1 MSKTRMV
8 EDWMPTEQTLIKMI
22 GQFKEVNIQYE
33 KDKFVD
39 YYLANGGV
47 SANWEATFRNW
58 IRRAD
63 EYRTRNQRDTST
75 HVATGAAAVSDRR
88 SRILSVAKQGDR
100 ESDGSIKRLPKRK

>member
-1 MSKTRMV
+1 MPSK
-8 EDWMPTEQTLIKMI
+8 QTLLDMLSACP
-22 GQFKEVNIQYE
+22 EVNIRYE

-63 EYRTRNQRDTST
+63 EYRVRNDKSTGHSATST
-75 HVATGAAAVSDRR
+75 DSVQKRR
-88 SRILSVAKQGDR
+88 RRILSVAKRTDT
-100 ESDGSIKRLPKRK
+100 ESDGNNKRVSKD

>member
-1 MSKTRMV
+1 MK
-8 EDWMPTEQTLIKMI
+8 EGWMPNKQTILDMLSACP
-22 GQFKEVNIQYE
+22 EVNVRYE

-63 EYRTRNQRDTST
+63 EYRIRNDKSTGHSATST
-75 HVATGAAAVSDRR
+75 DSVQKRR
-88 SRILSVAKQGDR
+88 RRILSVAKRTDT
-100 ESDGSIKRLPKRK
+100 EADGNNKRVCKD